1 MEDIAQLIFFIV
13 MVLIYSIG
21 AILKKANEWI
31 DQKRMQVDRH
41 PARQEKE
48 VIHEGWPPEQTAPT
62 QAAPQPQ
69 PHRDIA
75 REIFEQFEMMLPP
88 EIQEARRKA
97 KELAQQQQQQTMA
110 ATPVPAA
117 AKPQA
122 SSLKPALQP
131 KPVQKVASPAPPR
144 QAHTADQ
151 HYAAALRDKP
161 ILQQLGVNTPSDLR
175 HAFLMQ
181 EILRPPLADR
191 PPTPYFE

>member
-13 MVLIYSIG
+13 MVLIYTIG

-31 DQKRMQVDRH
+31 NQKRMEVDRH
-41 PARQEKE
+41 PAREEKE
-48 VIHEGWPPEQTAPT
+48 VIHQGWPPEQTAQT
-62 QAAPQPQ
+62 QTTPQPH

-110 ATPVPAA
+110 PPPTAVQAA
-117 AKPQA
+117 QPKP
-122 SSLKPALQP
+122 KP
-131 KPVQKVASPAPPR
+131 KPVQKVSSPAPPR
-144 QAHTADQ
+144 QAHAADH
-151 HYAAALRDKP
+151 HYATALRDKP
-161 ILQQLGVNTPSDLR
+161 ILQQLGVNTPDDLR

-181 EILRPPLADR
+181 EILKPPLADR